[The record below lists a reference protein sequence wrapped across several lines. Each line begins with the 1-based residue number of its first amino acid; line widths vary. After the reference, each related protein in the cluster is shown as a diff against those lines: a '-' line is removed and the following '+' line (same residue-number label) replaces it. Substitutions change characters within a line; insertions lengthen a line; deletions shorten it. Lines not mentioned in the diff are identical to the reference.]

1 MVLMNQSH
9 TLVAKTA
16 RRLAELSLA
25 SDAGAYLGAEA
36 DLLQQ
41 LEISRP
47 TLRQAAKIVESDRL
61 ISVRRGVKGGFYAER
76 PNAQDAIKALAR
88 YLRMNGATI
97 AHVHAATRLIA
108 EEMGVAAAACKDLSL
123 KGKLAAFRERI
134 DSHDNVV
141 DIVRAETELARL
153 LAEMSGNPASQL
165 FIEIGYTFG
174 REDHQ
179 TVFYQSAEDRER
191 ARILQR
197 GLCDAVLAGD
207 SEIARLMMQRRS
219 AAVTEWLVRNGE
231 VAV

>member
-88 YLRMNGATI
+88 YLRMNGA
-97 AHVHAATRLIA
+97 
-108 EEMGVAAAACKDLSL
+108 
-123 KGKLAAFRERI
+123 
-134 DSHDNVV
+134 
-141 DIVRAETELARL
+141 
-153 LAEMSGNPASQL
+153 Q
-165 FIEIGYTFG
+165 
-174 REDHQ
+174 
-179 TVFYQSAEDRER
+179 
-191 ARILQR
+191 
-197 GLCDAVLAGD
+197 
-207 SEIARLMMQRRS
+207 
-219 AAVTEWLVRNGE
+219 
-231 VAV
+231 